1 MKISP
6 RGRNSQERLVM
17 KKKPDPIVPTLK
29 KVSED
34 ARLKLFKTINH
45 GQFMSGGVFGGKVP
59 AREPSPRVRNAE
71 NKFGN
76 YQHCQADPIIIRGE
90 SNVDPN
96 HLVIRNKYKM

>member
-1 MKISP
+1 MRISP

-17 KKKPDPIVPTLK
+17 KKKPEPIAPTFK

-34 ARLKLFKTINH
+34 LRLKLFKTINH
-45 GQFMSGGVFGGKVP
+45 GKFMSGGVFGGKLP
-59 AREPSPRVRNAE
+59 AREPSPRLTDSD

-76 YQHCQADPIIIRGE
+76 YPHCQADPIIIRGE

-96 HLVIRNKYKM
+96 HLVIRNKYNM